1 MNFLEWNHVIALFLT
16 SLASFIV
23 GMFVLLKGK
32 ERKNSITYSMWS
44 LSVALW
50 SFFMAMSVI
59 SSNPQESI
67 FWWHF
72 MWSLV
77 MFIPV
82 STSHFVISFLDI
94 KNKKIFLWIGYIL
107 SLFFFIASFTKYM
120 VSSVRSV
127 VYLRYWADPTP
138 LVNFL
143 WIPFGIYVLFQLYCL
158 FKAYQKSTSVIRNQ
172 TTYIFWAS
180 VFGYVGGCSNIN
192 LVYDIY
198 IPIFNPFAN
207 YFIIIYSL
215 IVGAAILK
223 YQLMDIKIMAQ
234 RALFY
239 SVGISLASGG
249 VVGISFLSN
258 WFAQKIPGFNAWTV
272 PVATGSIAFIIGRIF
287 WNKSKEVDKLKYE
300 FITVAAHKLR
310 TPLTEIKWGI
320 EAIKD
325 ETNEKGLALLNE
337 INNSASRLLV
347 LSDELL
353 SVSKA
358 EASQYQYKFELVN
371 IKELTEEVVRDFRN
385 KIKEKNIELVLNIK
399 ENLPKI
405 KLDKMRMSSV
415 IQILLE
421 NAVNYTKN
429 KINITIIEDEK
440 DLLFSIED
448 NGIGIKKEDIP
459 YIFSQFYRTHEAYLT
474 ETEGSGIGLFLAKKI
489 IEKHSGK
496 ISVQSEGKGKGSEFW
511 FKLKIE

>member
-1 MNFLEWNHVIALFLT
+1 
-16 SLASFIV
+16 
-23 GMFVLLKGK
+23 
-32 ERKNSITYSMWS
+32 
-44 LSVALW
+44 
-50 SFFMAMSVI
+50 
-59 SSNPQESI
+59 
-67 FWWHF
+67 
-72 MWSLV
+72 
-77 MFIPV
+77 
-82 STSHFVISFLDI
+82 
-94 KNKKIFLWIGYIL
+94 
-107 SLFFFIASFTKYM
+107 
-120 VSSVRSV
+120 
-127 VYLRYWADPTP
+127 
-138 LVNFL
+138 
-143 WIPFGIYVLFQLYCL
+143 
-158 FKAYQKSTSVIRNQ
+158 
-172 TTYIFWAS
+172 
-180 VFGYVGGCSNIN
+180 
-192 LVYDIY
+192 
-198 IPIFNPFAN
+198 
-207 YFIIIYSL
+207 
-215 IVGAAILK
+215 
-223 YQLMDIKIMAQ
+223 
-234 RALFY
+234 
-239 SVGISLASGG
+239 
-249 VVGISFLSN
+249 
-258 WFAQKIPGFNAWTV
+258 
-272 PVATGSIAFIIGRIF
+272 
-287 WNKSKEVDKLKYE
+287 VDKLKYE

-371 IKELTEEVVRDFRN
+371 IKELTEGVVRDFRN